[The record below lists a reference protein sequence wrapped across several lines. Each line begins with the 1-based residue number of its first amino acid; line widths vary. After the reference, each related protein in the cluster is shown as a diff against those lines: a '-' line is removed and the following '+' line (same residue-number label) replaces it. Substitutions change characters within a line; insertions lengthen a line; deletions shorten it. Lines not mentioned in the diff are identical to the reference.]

1 MSRADGVR
9 ARSAGRASIA
19 FCRTKG
25 TCMGRALVPNAAA
38 GGKEG
43 SMKRFCRLEVRL
55 SQEEY
60 DTLQRDRQ
68 KCNLTQS
75 QYLRS
80 LIMRREI
87 RERLPIDYHHM
98 LTEISRIGNN
108 LNQIAR
114 IANQHPD
121 KLPDLASTL
130 ALVQR
135 LYERTLECVQNTHQ
149 GGADAMPK
157 P

>member
-1 MSRADGVR
+1 
-9 ARSAGRASIA
+9 
-19 FCRTKG
+19 
-25 TCMGRALVPNAAA
+25 
-38 GGKEG
+38 
-43 SMKRFCRLEVRL
+43 MKRFCRLEVRL

-80 LIMRREI
+80 LIMKREI

-114 IANQHPD
+114 ITNQHPD

-135 LYERTLECVQNTHQ
+135 LYECTLECVQNTHQ
-149 GGADAMPK
+149 GRADAMPK

>member
-1 MSRADGVR
+1 
-9 ARSAGRASIA
+9 
-19 FCRTKG
+19 
-25 TCMGRALVPNAAA
+25 
-38 GGKEG
+38 
-43 SMKRFCRLEVRL
+43 MKRFCRLEVRL

-80 LIMRREI
+80 LIMKREI

-121 KLPDLASTL
+121 QCPDVQATL
-130 ALVQR
+130 AIVQLLLKR
-135 LYERTLECVQNTHQ
+135 MVDLTQNTHVPEQ
-149 GGADAMPK
+149 IDVD
-157 P
+157 